1 MAEYVTREDIVAVGA
16 NQLTDLYDDGDPG
29 EIQAP
34 TSHIGQIIA
43 TGLSRLDAEASTLV
57 WGIRLTGDAISGNPV
72 ISLGSG
78 GCGGSGTGTSATVL
92 TGAIVLDVDI
102 PTKVGANMRI
112 IGLVA
117 GTAGDDVAMSV
128 TLVFN

>member
-16 NQLTDLYDDGDPG
+16 NALTDLYDDADPG

-43 TGLSRLDAEASTLV
+43 SGIARLDAEAATLV
-57 WGIRLTGDAISGNPV
+57 WGIRLTGDAITGNPV
-72 ISLGSG
+72 IALGSG

-92 TGAIVLDVDI
+92 TGLVELDVDI
-102 PTKVGANMRI
+102 PVEQGDNLRI

-117 GTAGDDVAMSV
+117 GTAGDEVAMSV